1 MLVEVVV
8 VHILELLLLLEDQ
21 VVEGLVEVL
30 QMQLPEHI
38 LLVLVVVEDLMEV
51 ILLVQTVVLAS
62 L

>member
-51 ILLVQTVVLAS
+51 ILLVQTVVQVS
-62 L
+62 